1 MRHDGLGDFL
11 GKTHCSKCG
20 EEDGIIKCKDC
31 SSGKMLKCSKCI
43 LSTHEDLPLHRIE
56 VRCNTCSS
64 KQSQLMRT
72 FISDGTAIFLRRT
85 ACKILAFTINL
96 AIRVRRALVLILVL
110 LTSLYS
116 TCLDPTTSPSTI
128 ANVEKNRYLSGPSY
142 CVKDGFRQLTH
153 VHKPFSCLTALR
165 PFMNSRYKG
174 RQTFTTIT
182 TPFYEDQITQISQH
196 QL

>member
-1 MRHDGLGDFL
+1 M

-20 EEDGIIKCKDC
+20 EDDGIIKCKDC

-43 LSTHEDLPLHRIE
+43 LSTHEDLPLHRVE

-72 FISDGTAIFLRRT
+72 FVSDGTGNFLRRT

-96 AIRVRRALVLILVL
+96 AIRVRRALVLNLVL
-110 LTSLYS
+110 LTSLYLIY
-116 TCLDPTTSPSTI
+116 LDPTTSPSTI
-128 ANVEKNRYLSGPSY
+128 ANVEKNHCPSGPSY
-142 CVKDGFRQLTH
+142 FAKDGFRQLTH
-153 VHKPFSCLTALR
+153 VLKLFSRLIALR
-165 PFMNSRYKG
+165 PFMNSRYRG
-174 RQTFTTIT
+174 SQTSMTFT
-182 TPFYEDQITQISQH
+182 TPFYEDQITPISQH